1 MKKALLF
8 MMVFFCA
15 LLSAAQQN
23 VTLKFTSTTPSG
35 SYFPFDMVNVTNVT
49 RGWTESLV
57 YPDTTMVLTS
67 YDGLNENYSDEGLM
81 SEAYPNP
88 FNGSTNVLFNVT
100 QAEYVTAKVMNMNGQ
115 GLTEFNGFVDKG
127 THQLTIN
134 LDKPQIAF
142 IVITTSKGQFAK
154 KIINT
159 GYGDFNKTEI
169 NPIDVTYNKSRDG
182 GEFVIGDEM
191 SYFAVAQSN
200 GNTIYSNIVT
210 QAQYNDET
218 IVLTFSIPT
227 PDHTYVD
234 LGLPSGLLWATCN
247 VGADNPEEY
256 GDYFAWGETTPK
268 DYYDWSTY
276 QYCNGDYYLL
286 TKYCNDPDYGYNGF
300 SDNLTTLLPGDD
312 AATANWGSGW
322 RMPTPAE
329 WDELLD
335 NTTKTWTTLNGV
347 NGRLFSASNGNSLFL
362 PAAGYRYDSDLND
375 AGSYGYYWSSSL
387 GTDYPSGAWFIF
399 FGSGGGYMYF
409 FSRYCGLSVRPVRS
423 SQN

>member
-1 MKKALLF
+1 

-247 VGADNPEEY
+247 IGANTPEDY

-276 QYCNGDYYLL
+276 QYANGTSWEDPQL
-286 TKYCNDPDYGYNGF
+286 TKYCNNSSYGYNGF
-300 SDNLTTLLPGDD
+300 TDDLTTLLPEDD
-312 AATANWGSGW
+312 AATANCGDGW
-322 RMPTPAE
+322 RMPTRAE
-329 WDELLD
+329 WQELLD

-347 NGRLFSASNGNSLFL
+347 NGRLFTATNGNSLFL
-362 PAAGYRYDSDLND
+362 PAAGYRDYSSLYG
-375 AGSYGYYWSSSL
+375 AGSSGYYWSSSL
-387 GTDYPSGAWFIF
+387 DTDYPYSAWLFYFSGYY
-399 FGSGGGYMYF
+399 GMYD
-409 FSRYCGLSVRPVRS
+409 SDRNYGRSVRPVRS
-423 SQN
+423 R

>member
-1 MKKALLF
+1 MKKAFLL
-8 MMVFFCA
+8 MMMFSCA

-67 YDGLNENYSDEGLM
+67 YDGLHEDYNDGFM

-88 FNGSTNVLFNVT
+88 FNGSANVLFNIGKAGQIT
-100 QAEYVTAKVMNMNGQ
+100 AEVMNMNGQ
-115 GLTEFNGFVDKG
+115 RLTEFSGFVDQG

-142 IVITTSKGQFAK
+142 IVITTSNSQFTK

-159 GYGDFNKTEI
+159 GCGDYNKIEI
-169 NPIDVTYNKSRDG
+169 NRLDATYNKSRDG

-276 QYCNGDYYLL
+276 QYCNGSINTM
-286 TKYCNDPDYGYNGF
+286 TKYCSNSSYGYNGF
-300 SDNLTTLLPGDD
+300 TDDLTVLLPEDD
-312 AATANWGSGW
+312 AATANWGDGW
-322 RMPTPAE
+322 RMPTE
-329 WDELLD
+329 EEFQELYN
-335 NTTKTWTTLNGV
+335 NTTVTWTTQNGE
-347 NGRLFSASNGNSLFL
+347 NGRLFTASNGNSLFL
-362 PAAGYRYDSDLND
+362 PAAGYRIHSSLGY
-375 AGSYGYYWSSSL
+375 AGSLGNYRSSSL
-387 GTDYPSGAWFIF
+387 YTGIPNCAWSFYFDSGNYDMGNGGRY
-399 FGSGGGYMYF
+399 FGQ
-409 FSRYCGLSVRPVRS
+409 SVRPVRS
-423 SQN
+423 GQN